1 MSAVNL
7 ETAYLIGYVM
17 ENGVIVGDS
26 SLKHP
31 RQAFVDRV
39 KSFTG
44 LDFTGCVER
53 GYTSVRPEYRSLG
66 IGTRL
71 LEGLTARAKD
81 VMVYAIIDEKN
92 IAAQKMAIHNNTRKI
107 AAYFS
112 EKVQKTMGVWMPDKM
127 ADAFLHRHKGDLNP
141 VKIGIITVKDSTFH
155 PNGRLI
161 EEAGRLGHEVGV
173 LIDPYR
179 VSCHVGG
186 NGAGI
191 FIGTDAVTGDGP
203 GPGMVLPDL
212 ILPRQGSPMGEYGFV
227 LLRQLAMLRVPLVN
241 SLEGVT
247 ISKHQY
253 ITLQRLFRAGLPVP
267 HAFFVTRQDTFFSAV
282 EALGGFPVVVKQVGR
297 FRGRGC
303 GKTGWAGCGGYLAGP
318 VFKSG
323 QGCGG

>member
-1 MSAVNL
+1 M
-7 ETAYLIGYVM
+7 
-17 ENGVIVGDS
+17 
-26 SLKHP
+26 
-31 RQAFVDRV
+31 
-39 KSFTG
+39 
-44 LDFTGCVER
+44 
-53 GYTSVRPEYRSLG
+53 
-66 IGTRL
+66 
-71 LEGLTARAKD
+71 
-81 VMVYAIIDEKN
+81 
-92 IAAQKMAIHNNTRKI
+92 
-107 AAYFS
+107 
-112 EKVQKTMGVWMPDKM
+112 
-127 ADAFLHRHKGDLNP
+127 
-141 VKIGIITVKDSTFH
+141 KIGIITVKDSTFH

-161 EEAGRLGHEVGV
+161 EEAGRLGHEVV

-282 EALGGFPVVVKQVGR
+282 EALGGFPVVVKQVDGLGGEGVEKLDGPDAAGIWLDR
-297 FRGRGC
+297 CLNPVKGVVVELFIPHTRDVRLLVAGGKVAAAMALTPAPGQFKANVHQKGIPQSYQPDDTIAEMAVQAARECCLDIAGVDMILTQDQGPMILEVNYSPGFRGLETATGMNIAKILLDSAIAISE
-303 GKTGWAGCGGYLAGP
+303 KTKGR
-318 VFKSG
+318 KS
-323 QGCGG
+323 